1 MIGLGPRRSTHTW
14 RPYLGGRW
22 DRDDPG
28 HHPEI
33 PWYHAAIHPD
43 DKNALN
49 KLFRLEEMGP
59 RTRRTSKEDRL
70 GQLWLEGGSFRC
82 APIPVPRRHMG
93 TEDPHRQYRLQGG
106 SRICGATPDRKKP
119 GQRAGPVWEH
129 RHASF
134 RARGPPG
141 AQDDLR
147 QCSLSPPG
155 FDLRRGPH
163 TVSADACMTT
173 RRVRTGEG
181 LRRSV
186 SPSRQGNPPQTWTPR
201 TAHRATTYISPCT
214 HMYFIF
220 VCYRSKVDVLL
231 HWPRGGRRKLW
242 WPDATTVYCTTR
254 APPLSRPDTRLW
266 RNIRHNPACNT
277 ADTHEAWDRH
287 KTAGA
292 KSSGSKDDAAGR
304 SSGNLVLGPQQ
315 LSHRPPY
322 WQKPGRDTL
331 HNQIYGSGLRI
342 PNARLQACRK
352 GGGRSP
358 LSLFWRQ
365 IKFFICFILLE
376 IDCTWKFIFETFL

>member
-134 RARGPPG
+134 RARGPPW

-155 FDLRRGPH
+155 FDLRLWHWRWPDRDRYTRGLCAASLPLCHTLTPETRGPH

-201 TAHRATTYISPCT
+201 TAHRATTYVSPCT

-254 APPLSRPDTRLW
+254 APPLSRPDTRLR
-266 RNIRHNPACNT
+266 RNIRHNPATVGLQYSGYTRSMRPSQNSWCEVKWQQRRCSWPKQWQPCAGT
-277 ADTHEAWDRH
+277 ATALTQATILTKARTRH
-287 KTAGA
+287 TTQ
-292 KSSGSKDDAAGR
+292 SDLWFRFEDPQCPST
-304 SSGNLVLGPQQ
+304 GP
-315 LSHRPPY
+315 
-322 WQKPGRDTL
+322 
-331 HNQIYGSGLRI
+331 
-342 PNARLQACRK
+342 
-352 GGGRSP
+352 
-358 LSLFWRQ
+358 
-365 IKFFICFILLE
+365 
-376 IDCTWKFIFETFL
+376 